1 VASHGLDD
9 PSSHGLGSVLLGWQP
24 MVVAVQPMT
33 VDQAWYMVV
42 VSVVVLVYPRRKEM
56 SVVVLSTHSIFVNM
70 AIATRR
76 TLL

>member
-1 VASHGLDD
+1 
-9 PSSHGLGSVLLGWQP
+9 

-33 VDQAWYMVV
+33 VDQAWHMVV

-56 SVVVLSTHSIFVNM
+56 SVVVLSTLAHSIFVNM